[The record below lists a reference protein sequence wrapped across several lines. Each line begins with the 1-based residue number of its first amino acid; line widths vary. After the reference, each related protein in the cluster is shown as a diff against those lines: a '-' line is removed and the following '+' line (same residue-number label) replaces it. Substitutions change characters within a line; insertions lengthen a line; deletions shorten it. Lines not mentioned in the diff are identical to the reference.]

1 MKSMP
6 AEPHECAVALRP
18 VAPEDE
24 RLLLEIYAGT
34 RADELAQIPWSVAQ
48 REAFLKM
55 QLTARDR
62 SYRMYYA
69 GLEDSIILFDGRAVG
84 RLLVVRG
91 DEEWRLA
98 DIALLPDYRRAGIGT
113 ALVRELME
121 EAGRAKKPLRLQV
134 EKSNAQAL
142 RLYERLGFATTGEN
156 DTHFQMEHQ
165 RDERADVRC

>member
-6 AEPHECAVALRP
+6 VQSHEGAVAMRP

-24 RLLLEIYAGT
+24 RLLLEIYEGT
-34 RADELAQIPWSVAQ
+34 RADELAQVFWGEAQ
-48 REAFLKM
+48 REAFLRM

-69 GLEDSIILFDGRAVG
+69 GLEDSIILSDGRAVG

-91 DEEWRLA
+91 DEEFRLA

-113 ALVRELME
+113 ALVKELIE
-121 EAGRAKKPLRLQV
+121 EAGRLGKPLRLQV
-134 EKSNAQAL
+134 EKSNPQAL

-156 DTHFQMEHQ
+156 DTHIQMEHK
-165 RDERADVRC
+165 RDEG

>member
-6 AEPHECAVALRP
+6 AQPHEGAVALRP
-18 VAPEDE
+18 VTPEDE

-34 RADELAQIPWSVAQ
+34 REDELAQIPWSGAQ

-69 GLEDSIILFDGRAVG
+69 GLEDSVILFDGRAVG

-98 DIALLPDYRRAGIGT
+98 DIALLPGYRRAGIGT
-113 ALVRELME
+113 ALVKELME
-121 EAGRAKKPLRLQV
+121 EAGREKKPLRLQV
-134 EKSNAQAL
+134 EKSNAEAL

-156 DTHFQMEHQ
+156 DTHFQMEH
-165 RDERADVRC
+165 RKG

>member
-6 AEPHECAVALRP
+6 VQSHEGAVALRP
-18 VAPEDE
+18 VTPEDE
-24 RLLLEIYAGT
+24 GLLLEIYAGT
-34 RADELAQIPWSVAQ
+34 RADELAQIPWSGAQ
-48 REAFLKM
+48 REAFLRM

-69 GLEDSIILFDGRAVG
+69 GLEDSIILFNDRAVG

-113 ALVRELME
+113 ALVKELME
-121 EAGRAKKPLRLQV
+121 EAGREQKPLRLQV
-134 EKSNAQAL
+134 EKSNALAL
-142 RLYERLGFATTGEN
+142 SLYERLGFATTGEN
-156 DTHFQMEHQ
+156 DTHFQMEHK
-165 RDERADVRC
+165 RKMRNDE